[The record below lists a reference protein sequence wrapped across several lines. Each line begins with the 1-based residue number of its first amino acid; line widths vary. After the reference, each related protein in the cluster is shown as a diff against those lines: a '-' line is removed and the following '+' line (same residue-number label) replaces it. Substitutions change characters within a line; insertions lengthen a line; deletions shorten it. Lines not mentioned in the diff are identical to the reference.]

1 MVYPSAS
8 ASDSDNRVSLDH
20 KRNVS
25 YGVFSGVGRNW
36 KRSDSSDSDSVAL
49 MISLTTSIF
58 DFRWVISV
66 LTTPRTAPTPTPT
79 SSLVKTSLY
88 FAHFHDIF
96 PTEIEISSTTAL
108 EIQHFPFKNK
118 VVYYR

>member
-66 LTTPRTAPTPTPT
+66 LTTLRTAPRTTPTPTPT
-79 SSLVKTSLY
+79 PTPSLAKTSL
-88 FAHFHDIF
+88 
-96 PTEIEISSTTAL
+96 
-108 EIQHFPFKNK
+108 
-118 VVYYR
+118 

>member
-25 YGVFSGVGRNW
+25 YGVFSRVGRNW

-66 LTTPRTAPTPTPT
+66 LTTPRTTPTPTPT
-79 SSLVKTSLY
+79 PSLVKNSLY

-96 PTEIEISSTTAL
+96 PTEIEIPSTTAL